1 VRKLILSVTATAA
14 ALLVPALVIAAVAT
28 ASTTTERF
36 SLADAKASNGP
47 PVWSVIATGHFIA
60 GGTATQKRKGVL
72 MLHFSAGTITLKIGN
87 NHKKL
92 SKDQTAT
99 ACIQTQT
106 GSGTYTIAAG
116 TGAYRGIAGSGRATL
131 HNTFV
136 EDAAN
141 GHCSNA
147 VAAVQS
153 LITASGPVLAP
164 SPSHAGGRPRTVA
177 RQPIVPTCAD
187 GPAEWRYPPALQV
200 LPGVDPRPRRVPRH
214 ARPRAR
220 LGDRSFIS
228 SPARQAASFTP
239 CPREHERVIGA
250 MLAARVRASR

>member
-1 VRKLILSVTATAA
+1 VTIRTHPRERSVAAYSPAEIIPQNDPKSPLRPTTTHSIRASLAAPTNRRHTPATKEETQVRKLILSVTATAA
-14 ALLVPALVIAAVAT
+14 AFLVPALVIAAGAT

-36 SLADAKASNGP
+36 SFADATASNGP

-60 GGTATQKRKGVL
+60 GGTATQKSKSVL
-72 MLHFSAGTITLKIGN
+72 TLHFSAGTITLKIGN

-106 GSGTYTIAAG
+106 GSSTYTIAAG
-116 TGAYRGIAGSGRATL
+116 TGAYRGISGSGRATL

-147 VAAVQS
+147 FAATQS
-153 LITASGPVLAP
+153 LITASGPV
-164 SPSHAGGRPRTVA
+164 S
-177 RQPIVPTCAD
+177 
-187 GPAEWRYPPALQV
+187 
-200 LPGVDPRPRRVPRH
+200 LP
-214 ARPRAR
+214 
-220 LGDRSFIS
+220 
-228 SPARQAASFTP
+228 
-239 CPREHERVIGA
+239 
-250 MLAARVRASR
+250 